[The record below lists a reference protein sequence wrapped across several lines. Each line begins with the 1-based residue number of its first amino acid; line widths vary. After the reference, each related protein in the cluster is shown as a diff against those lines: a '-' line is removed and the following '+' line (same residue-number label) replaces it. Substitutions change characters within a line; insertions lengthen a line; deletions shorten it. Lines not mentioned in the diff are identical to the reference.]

1 MIFKRNEGFRFAF
14 GEPLKASFVILLNGK
29 PLSIERPRV
38 ACEVLDISPRG
49 MKIVTD
55 IDLND
60 YRGFLVQLELH
71 FLLDMVQMKAL
82 GEVVWAKKLGS
93 KYQYGIYFNKQSALE
108 DLIIDE
114 LKARRKREIA
124 AARLNRYL

>member
-1 MIFKRNEGFRFAF
+1 
-14 GEPLKASFVILLNGK
+14 
-29 PLSIERPRV
+29 
-38 ACEVLDISPRG
+38 

>member
-14 GEPLKASFVILLNGK
+14 EQPLKASFVILLNGR
-29 PLSIERPRV
+29 PASIERPQV

-55 IDLND
+55 VDLND

-71 FLLDMVQMKAL
+71 FLLHMVRMKAI
-82 GEVVWAKKLGS
+82 GDIVWAKPLGQ
-93 KYQYGIYFNKQSALE
+93 KFQYGIFFNKQSALE

-114 LKARRKREIA
+114 LKARRKREVA
-124 AARLNRYL
+124 SSKLNRLL